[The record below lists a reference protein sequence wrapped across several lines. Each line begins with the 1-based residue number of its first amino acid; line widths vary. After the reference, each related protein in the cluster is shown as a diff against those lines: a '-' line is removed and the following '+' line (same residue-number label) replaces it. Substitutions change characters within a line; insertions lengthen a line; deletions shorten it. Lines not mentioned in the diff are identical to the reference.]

1 MPEESNVVRRA
12 LRRVVTGEGKDGKS
26 MLVSNTLVEPI
37 ETPLLPGA
45 QFFSIW
51 GADRE
56 PTLPNDGARPS
67 YRTWF
72 PPDGGFRFELIS
84 IPPERAA
91 DTADRTAAKTEEA
104 IAETEERLP
113 GLLETMEPGTSGLH
127 RTDTVDLIYIASG
140 SCVLQ
145 LDSGTKIEL
154 ETGDTVVQN
163 GARHT
168 WRNPNAQPC
177 KLLTISLGVKRE
189 SAGGPSSR

>member
-1 MPEESNVVRRA
+1 MPEERHVVRRA

-45 QFFSIW
+45 QFFSVW

-72 PPDGGFRFELIS
+72 PPDGGYRFEMIS

-91 DTADRTAAKTEEA
+91 NAADRTVANTEEA
-104 IAETEERLP
+104 MAETEQRLP
-113 GLLETMEPGTSGLH
+113 GLLQTMEHGTSGMH

-145 LDSGTKIEL
+145 LDNGTKIEL

-168 WRNPNAQPC
+168 WRNPHVEPC
-177 KLLTISLGVKRE
+177 KLLTISLGAKRE
-189 SAGGPSSR
+189 STDRPNSR